1 VRDLL
6 DIVGELTAKGVT
18 VSFLHPSLSF
28 SGADSPINKLLFLLL
43 AGFAEMERAL
53 IKERQLEGIAIAK
66 REKRYLGRA
75 PAIRANNGKQSEMEA
90 GLAEGLGVAALARRV
105 GVSRQTV
112 YSWLKDRK
120 QTAEVAA

>member
-1 VRDLL
+1 
-6 DIVGELTAKGVT
+6 
-18 VSFLHPSLSF
+18 
-28 SGADSPINKLLFLLL
+28 
-43 AGFAEMERAL
+43 
-53 IKERQLEGIAIAK
+53 
-66 REKRYLGRA
+66 
-75 PAIRANNGKQSEMEA
+75 MEA